1 MKTIIINLLSDPIV
15 WALLFALVLMI
26 AGFIVKKTATKK
38 DDEVYAAV
46 MRFINTAFNIAEKA
60 IPDGTTGKLSKVDI
74 ALKDFNARYEARFGE
89 SAPAELIDKAKAEWA
104 VLAAEIKKAKA

>member
-1 MKTIIINLLSDPIV
+1 MKTIIVNLLSDPIV
-15 WALLFALVLMI
+15 WGVVFTAIIVI
-26 AGFIVKKTATKK
+26 VGIIVKKTATKK

-46 MRFINTAFNIAEKA
+46 LRFINTAFNIAEKA
-60 IPDGTTGKLSKVDI
+60 IPDGTTCKLSKIDI

-89 SAPAELIDKAKAEWA
+89 SAPKELIDKAKAEWA